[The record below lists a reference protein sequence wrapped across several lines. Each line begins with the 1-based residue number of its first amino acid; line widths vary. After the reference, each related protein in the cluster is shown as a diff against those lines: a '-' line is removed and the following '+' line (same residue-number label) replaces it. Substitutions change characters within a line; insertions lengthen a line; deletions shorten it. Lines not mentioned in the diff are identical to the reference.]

1 MSDNTRVVASFA
13 NRQQAT
19 AAVGALRAAGFKD
32 SQIGVIARE
41 TRTGWVADPT
51 GTRWEEGMG
60 IGAAAGAATGLGLGL
75 AVAAG
80 LLVPLGPIIAGGTAM
95 ALLASAGT
103 GAAVGTVTGGV
114 MGLGIPEEEQ
124 AYYKSEIDAG
134 RALVTVDTDR
144 PGDATAVLISQG
156 GSPRQAAATAVP

>member
-1 MSDNTRVVASFA
+1 MSDTTRVVASFPD
-13 NRQQAT
+13 RHKAT
-19 AAVGALRAAGFKD
+19 AAVDALRATGFTN
-32 SQIGVIARE
+32 SQIGVLARD
-41 TRTGWVADPT
+41 TRTGWVNDPT

-80 LLVPLGPIIAGGTAM
+80 LLVPLGPVIAGGTAM

-114 MGLGIPEEEQ
+114 MGLGIPEGEQ

-144 PGDATAVLISQG
+144 PTDAMSVLISQG
-156 GSPRQAAATAVP
+156 GSPRKAEAEAIP